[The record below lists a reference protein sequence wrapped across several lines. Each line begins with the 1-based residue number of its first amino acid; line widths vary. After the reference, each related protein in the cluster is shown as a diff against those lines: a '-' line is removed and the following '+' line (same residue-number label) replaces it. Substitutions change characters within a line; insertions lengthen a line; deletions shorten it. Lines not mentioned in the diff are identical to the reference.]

1 MNRFFSILFISCLF
15 LSSCGKY
22 DDTEVNKR
30 ISDLENRLTALENLC
45 SSMNSNVASL
55 QTVVTA
61 LQENDGISG
70 FRELDDKS
78 GYVISF
84 TSGKTITILN
94 GADGVDGSTPAV
106 SLKKDTDG
114 EYYWTLNGDWM
125 IVDGKKVKA
134 SGTDGITPAFKIDNY
149 SWYVSYDGGKTW
161 TKVESN
167 VNEGCYLFKSVTI
180 ENGFVRFLLSDGTT
194 SFQVPVYGSFI
205 SSIKSIVYVPS
216 YSDGIARVYKSWDK
230 YYAKMKFEIQPE
242 SVLDSLLD
250 NSAISVKMNAVYT
263 LTKSSVDSTK
273 LTVSDISVNGSF
285 LEVKVS
291 CDSLGQSFFD
301 GKTGVSASLH
311 ISDGFNTA
319 AGNYVPMVYAG
330 EEVKST
336 EFDAS
341 GVVLSLAAISDTH
354 INGASSVSGKFH
366 NALVQLKSRASE
378 NDAEG
383 LGGVLIAGDLIDYP
397 SQSYINEFKSVYEG
411 VFNPSDV
418 PMVYTVGNH
427 DVPNY
432 RWSSSVVADARY
444 IRTALGDNYYK
455 TDQDPVAGTTLEC
468 RHCVIGGYH
477 ILSITPDGTQP
488 IVYDPA
494 VVTWLDNQLKA
505 VTSAEPDKYV
515 IVMTHPM
522 INNTVYGSLLGEAG
536 GIWESMSGY
545 WATSALTSIL
555 EKYPQVIVVGGH
567 LHFPLN
573 DPRSIW
579 QGKFTALGCG
589 SVRYMAIENGGYEN
603 MSGATTMNDKDEFSQ
618 GNLLQFDKN
627 GNMRVYRMDFY
638 HNAVIGDP
646 LNVSYPDD
654 DLSNLGKYSPSFRS
668 LSNQAPTLSPLE
680 VNTKDDITSVTF
692 AAGKDDEFVHDYL
705 LTLSKNGTALVTKK
719 ILSDF
724 YKHPKVS
731 DMASSWTVSLG
742 NIGKGN
748 FDLSLTATDSWG
760 ASATVDKSFSITDE
774 SNVWINDNA
783 GSMSYSGGG
792 GSSSSGWLSY
802 SDGTLSWSANSTGAP
817 RTETITL
824 PNSIICS
831 VTQISADDFKG
842 NWTFTSKVFCKD
854 GFLAAGNKVTLP
866 SVSFGNP
873 LKGETLQDGNGIE
886 HTNNIGVRGLYHT
899 GIVADAAVKVDYTSM
914 SVSFGLF
921 MDARTAQSDPSPAN
935 ASYPYIAFLPEMCG
949 VYTSAASWG
958 APWTFTA
965 PDLGSPDY
973 EWIWFTVS
981 DDFKTLTYSAA
992 KAQEL
997 STSNPNGYGPYI
1009 IGISVGSF
1017 KTSDATLANSQAQ
1030 TVTAYNNVIYQFNT
1044 DNGSIGLVFERK

>member
-1 MNRFFSILFISCLF
+1 MNRFFSIFFISCLLF
-15 LSSCGKY
+15 SSCGKY

-30 ISDLENRLTALENLC
+30 ISDLENRMAALETLC
-45 SSMNSNVASL
+45 NSMNSNVSSL

-70 FRELDDKS
+70 FRELEDKS

-94 GADGVDGSTPAV
+94 GTDGTDGSTPAV

-114 EYYWTLNGDWM
+114 EYYWTLNGSWLL
-125 IVDGKKVKA
+125 VDGNKVKA
-134 SGTDGITPAFKIDNY
+134 SGTDGITPRFKIDDY
-149 SWYVSYDGGKTW
+149 AWYVSYDGGKTW
-161 TKVESN
+161 AEVESN
-167 VNEGCYLFKSVTI
+167 VKEGCYIFKSVTI
-180 ENGFVRFLLSDGTT
+180 ENGFVKFLLSDGTT
-194 SFQVPVYGSFI
+194 SFEVPVYGSFV

-216 YSDGIARVYKSWDK
+216 YSDGTVRVYKSWDK
-230 YYAKMKFEIQPE
+230 YYATMRFEIQPE
-242 SVLDSLLD
+242 SVLDSLVKDAAVSL
-250 NSAISVKMNAVYT
+250 KMNAVYT
-263 LTKSSVDSTK
+263 LTKSSEDSTK
-273 LTVSDISVNGSF
+273 LTVSDISANGRF
-285 LEVKVS
+285 LELKVS

-301 GKTGVSASLH
+301 GKTGVSASLQ
-311 ISDGFNTA
+311 ISDGFSTV
-319 AGNYVPMVYAG
+319 AGNYIPMVYSG

-336 EFDAS
+336 AFDAS

-354 INGASSVSGKFH
+354 INGASSVSGKFR
-366 NALVQLKSRASE
+366 NALSQLKSKALE
-378 NDAEG
+378 NDTDG
-383 LGGVLIAGDLIDYP
+383 IDGVLVAGDLIDNPNQNYL
-397 SQSYINEFKSVYEG
+397 NEFKSIYEG
-411 VFNPSDV
+411 AFNPSDV
-418 PMVYTVGNH
+418 PMVYTIGNH

-432 RWSSSVVADARY
+432 RWSPTVVDDARY
-444 IRTALGDNYYK
+444 IRTTLGDNYFK

-468 RHCVIGGYH
+468 RHCIIGGYH

-488 IVYDPA
+488 IVYDA
-494 VVTWLDNQLKA
+494 AAVTWLDNQLKTI
-505 VTSAEPDKYV
+505 TSAEPGKYV

-522 INNTVYGSLLGEAG
+522 VNNTVYGSLLGEAG

-545 WATSALTSIL
+545 WSTSALTSIL
-555 EKYPQVIVVGGH
+555 DKYPQVVVIGGH

-603 MSGATTMNDKDEFSQ
+603 MAGATTMNDKDEFSQ
-618 GNLLQFDKN
+618 GNLLQFDEN

-638 HNAVIGDP
+638 HDDVIGDP
-646 LNVSYPDD
+646 LNVSYPAE

-668 LSNQAPTLSPLE
+668 LSNHAPTLSSLE
-680 VNTKDDITSVTF
+680 VSTKDDVTSVTF
-692 AAGKDDEFVHDYL
+692 AAGEDDEFVHDYT
-705 LTLSKNGTALVTKK
+705 LTLSKNGTVQVTKK

-724 YKHPKVS
+724 YKHPKAS

-742 NIGKGN
+742 NIGKGSFN
-748 FDLSLTATDSWG
+748 ISLTAADSWG
-760 ASATVDKSFSITDE
+760 ASDTIDKDFE
-774 SNVWINDNA
+774 INDDSNIWISDDS
-783 GSMSYSGGG
+783 GSMSYVGGS
-792 GSSSSGWLSY
+792 GSSSSAWLSY
-802 SDGTLSWSANSTGAP
+802 SDGTLSWSANTTGAP
-817 RTETITL
+817 RTATITL
-824 PNSIICS
+824 PNSVICS

-842 NWTFTSKVFCKD
+842 DWTFTSKVFCKD
-854 GFLAAGNKVTLP
+854 GFSVAGSKVTL
-866 SVSFGNP
+866 SGVSFGTP
-873 LKGETLQDGNGIE
+873 LKGETLKDGKGLE

-899 GIVADAAVKVDYTSM
+899 GIVADAAVKVDYTSKAA
-914 SVSFGLF
+914 SFGLF
-921 MDARTAQSDPSPAN
+921 MDARTAQADPSPSN
-935 ASYPYIAFLPEMCG
+935 SSYPYIAFLPEMCG
-949 VYTSAASWG
+949 VYTNADSWG
-958 APWTFTA
+958 APWSFTA
-965 PDLGSPDY
+965 PDLGNPDY

-997 STSNPNGYGPYI
+997 STGNPNGYGPYI

-1044 DNGSIGLVFERK
+1044 DNGSVGLVFERK